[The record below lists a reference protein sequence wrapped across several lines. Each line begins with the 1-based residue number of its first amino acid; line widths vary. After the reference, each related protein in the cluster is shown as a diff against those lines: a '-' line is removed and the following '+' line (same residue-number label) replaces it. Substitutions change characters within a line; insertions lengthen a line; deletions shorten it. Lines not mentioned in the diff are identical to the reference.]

1 MRNIIH
7 KKNIKYCKTLR
18 GKDEKRERSR
28 ETEIWNVRKRLSEVE
43 RNKNKLKRN
52 NRKE

>member
-18 GKDEKRERSR
+18 GKNVKRGRSR
-28 ETEIWNVRKRLSEVE
+28 ETEIWNVRKRSSEEE
-43 RNKNKLKRN
+43 RNKNQLKKN